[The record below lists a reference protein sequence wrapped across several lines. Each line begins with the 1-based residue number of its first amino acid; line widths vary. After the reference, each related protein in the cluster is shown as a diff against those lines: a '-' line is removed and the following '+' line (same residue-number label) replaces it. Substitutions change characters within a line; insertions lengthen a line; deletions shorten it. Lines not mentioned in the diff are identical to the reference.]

1 MSEEE
6 EDEIDQLYREGYIL
20 RCKVLYA
27 KENPSDHS
35 TSITALAASNKVIVK
50 HIFFLKNF

>member
-50 HIFFLKNF
+50 HTFF